1 MRCVLVG
8 NYGVGNIGDEALRE
22 YFLSA
27 FPDVEWL
34 VVSAH
39 PKNST
44 DTPRLPMGIRSFFT
58 PWWKTI
64 LAIRSADAVVFGGG
78 SLFTDIESVWACV
91 LWRTYAV
98 VASLCT
104 VPYFLAFQGVGPWK
118 TALGRRLTI
127 KTYEGAAA
135 VSVRDED
142 SFQRLANIA
151 LSSSPTLAF
160 DPAFA
165 YFVEVG
171 KGMPT
176 KEGRHLVIIPRLN
189 SKKDFFDRASELAS
203 SSWSSITIV
212 LLEPEKEQ
220 EVAHHLVALL
230 PSSTIVKIH
239 SVDELLVAVSGASF
253 VFSQRFHGA
262 LAALALQK
270 EFEVL
275 PQKEGDKMDT
285 LRNVSKLPEC
295 QEDWLRKIA
304 TGKDHLDA
312 ALQGIRHKILA
323 K

>member
-22 YFLSA
+22 YFLFA

-34 VVSAH
+34 VVSAN

-44 DTPRLPMGIRSFFT
+44 DIPRLPMGIRSFFT

-64 LAIRSADAVVFGGG
+64 FAIRSADAVVFGGG

-91 LWRTYAV
+91 LWRMYAI
-98 VASLCT
+98 VAKFFGT
-104 VPYFLAFQGVGPWK
+104 PYILAFQGVGPFLTK
-118 TALGRRLTI
+118 LGERLAS
-127 KTYEGAAA
+127 KTYEEAAA
-135 VSVRDED
+135 ISVRDED
-142 SFQRLANIA
+142 SMQRLASMKMRA
-151 LSSSPTLAF
+151 SPVVSF

-165 YFVEVG
+165 YFIERG
-171 KGMPT
+171 RSLPQ
-176 KEGRHLVIIPRLN
+176 KEGRNLVIIPRLN
-189 SKKDFFDRASELAS
+189 SKQNFFDRAFEFAS
-203 SSWSSITIV
+203 SKWDSITIV

-220 EVAHHLVALL
+220 KVARHLAALL

-239 SVDELLVAVSGASF
+239 SVDELLAAVSGASF

-285 LRNVSKLPEC
+285 LRNASKLPEC
-295 QEDWLRKIA
+295 QEDWVRRIA
-304 TGKDHLDA
+304 TGKDHLNA
-312 ALQGIRHKILA
+312 VFQGIRHKILA